1 MTGDPLVSI
10 CCLVYNHEPFL
21 RQCLD
26 GFVMQQTSFP
36 FEAIVH
42 DDASTDG
49 SAAIIREYAEKYPDI
64 IKPIYETENQ
74 YSKHNGTDSIFRL
87 MVEAAMSPNSKY
99 IALCEGD
106 DYWTDPN
113 KLQMQVDIMEA
124 DESIGLVHTL
134 ARVYDQQSESYK
146 DELWGQTINSFEE
159 ELIANRTVT
168 LTTCFKKDLFIKARQ
183 FFRSHKHEHK
193 TWKMG
198 DYPLWLYFSYYSKT
212 HFIEKPTGVYRL
224 LTHSASHNPDPQ
236 KMADFE
242 QSAYD
247 IRFFFANQFHYE
259 HMLKTLATNLV
270 SKMQGMS
277 MKYDQRIEYDF
288 HGLLKEYGLNHPM
301 KLRLLH
307 LIMQHDFLRHLY
319 MRYLKLRTEKNTIN

>member
-10 CCLVYNHEPFL
+10 RCLVYNHEPYL

-26 GFVMQQTSFP
+26 GFVMQKTTFP

-74 YSKHNGTDSIFRL
+74 HSKHDGSLARIMD
-87 MVEAAMSPNSKY
+87 AAMHPNSKY
-99 IALCEGD
+99 VALCEGD

-124 DESIGLVHTL
+124 NDSIGLVHTF
-134 ARVYDQQSESYK
+134 ARAYDQQSKTYEDNLLGWPIESFV
-146 DELWGQTINSFEE
+146 D
-159 ELIANRTVT
+159 ELIANRPVT
-168 LTTCFKKDLFIKARQ
+168 LTTCFRKDLFIKARQ
-183 FFRSHKHEHK
+183 FLRSHSKMHK
-193 TWKMG
+193 PWRMG
-198 DYPLWLYFSYYSKT
+198 DYPLWLYLSYHSKS

-224 LTHSASHNPDPQ
+224 LTYSASHNPDPQ
-236 KMADFE
+236 QLADFE
-242 QSAYD
+242 VSAYD
-247 IRFFFANQFHYE
+247 IRFFFARQFHYE

-270 SKMQGMS
+270 SKMQAMS

-288 HGLLKEYGLNHPM
+288 DGLLKEYGLNHPV

-307 LIMQHDFLRHLY
+307 LILQHDFLRRLY
-319 MRYLKLRTEKNTIN
+319 MRYLRFRTGEIR

>member
-10 CCLVYNHEPFL
+10 RCLVYNHEPYL

-26 GFVMQQTSFP
+26 GFVMQQTTFP

-74 YSKHNGTDSIFRL
+74 YRKHDGSLVRIMD
-87 MVEAAMSPNSKY
+87 AAMHPNSKY
-99 IALCEGD
+99 FALCEGD

-113 KLQMQVDIMEA
+113 KLQIQVDIMEA
-124 DESIGLVHTL
+124 DQSIGLVHTL
-134 ARVYDQQSESYK
+134 ARVYDQQSGTFNEK
-146 DELWGQTINSFEE
+146 FWGWPLNSFED
-159 ELIANRTVT
+159 ELIANRPVT
-168 LTTCFKKDLFIKARQ
+168 LTTCFRKDLFFKARLYFQ
-183 FFRSHKHEHK
+183 NHRDQHKI
-193 TWKMG
+193 WKMG
-198 DYPLWLYFSYYSKT
+198 DYPLWLYMSYYSKAYL
-212 HFIEKPTGVYRL
+212 IEKPTGVYRL

-236 KMADFE
+236 KLADFE

-270 SKMQGMS
+270 SKMQGIS

-288 HGLLKEYGLNHPM
+288 HGLLKEYGLNHPV

-307 LIMQHDFLRHLY
+307 LIMQHDFLRHMY
-319 MRYLKLRTEKNTIN
+319 MRYLRLRT